1 MQGSVMQIKYL
12 FAASLI
18 LILSIFTLTSV
29 ASAATLA
36 FDKSDYTPFDRVTVT
51 LTDSSHNKKSEFV
64 DNVQITVG
72 GISSSQKL
80 MLFETGANTG
90 VFKADIRLSPDL
102 SKFHGDMQVRR
113 DDAITASFRVDADN
127 VVTETASISYHE
139 GVAAFDK
146 NSYSITD
153 EAKITVRD
161 RDASRNPDGPDTL
174 LVKIKSDTDP
184 AGLTIN
190 MREVDNNSGTFEER
204 LFFTIDDISSGNRLK
219 VSEGDTISVRYTD
232 NTLPDP
238 AKLSGDGVITLD
250 VKDVIATSVFGKQV
264 PPLERAQASQPVLVD
279 AGGVSIS
286 QVFTGQQ
293 VIIQS
298 EVLNS
303 QSKKQPFVYI
313 VQVKDSN
320 ELTVSLSW
328 IVAELPANDS
338 LKVTQ
343 SWLPLTSGSYRVEIF
358 VWESIDKPNA
368 LSPSRLM
375 TVQVIE

>member
-1 MQGSVMQIKYL
+1 MQVKYL
-12 FAASLI
+12 IAASLI
-18 LILSIFTLTSV
+18 LVSMSSLTNMV
-29 ASAATLA
+29 SAATLA

-51 LTDSSHNKKSEFV
+51 LTDSSHNKKSEFI

-90 VFKADIRLSPDL
+90 VFKADVRLSPDL
-102 SKFHGDMQVRR
+102 SKFPGDMQVRR
-113 DDAITASFRVDADN
+113 DDGITASFRIDADN
-127 VVTETASISYHE
+127 VITETASIAYHE
-139 GVAAFDK
+139 GVASFDK

-153 EAKITVRD
+153 EAKITIRD
-161 RDASRNPDGPDTL
+161 RDASRNPDGPDTI

-184 AGLTIN
+184 NGLTIN
-190 MREVDNNSGTFEER
+190 IREVDNNSGIFEER
-204 LFFTIDDISSGNRLK
+204 LFFTVEDISSGNRLK

-250 VKDVIATSVFGKQV
+250 VKDVIATSAFGKQV

-279 AGGVSIS
+279 ANGVSIT
-286 QVFTGQQ
+286 QTFTGQQ

-320 ELTVSLSW
+320 DVTVSLSW
-328 IVAELPANDS
+328 IAAELPANDS

-343 SWLPLTSGSYRVEIF
+343 SWLPLDSGGYRVEIF

-375 TVQVIE
+375 NVQVLQ

>member
-1 MQGSVMQIKYL
+1 MQVKYL
-12 FAASLI
+12 FVAFLI
-18 LILSIFTLTSV
+18 LLVSMFTPTNIVSG
-29 ASAATLA
+29 ATLA

-51 LTDSSHNKKSEFV
+51 LSDSSHNKKSEFI
-64 DNVQITVG
+64 DNVQITIG
-72 GISSSQKL
+72 GIASSQKL

-90 VFKADIRLSPDL
+90 VFEADIRLSPDL
-102 SKFHGDMQVRR
+102 SKFLGDMEVRR
-113 DDAITASFRVDADN
+113 DDGITASFRVDADN
-127 VVTETASISYHE
+127 VITETASIAYHE
-139 GVAAFDK
+139 GVASFDK

-153 EAKITVRD
+153 EARVTVKD
-161 RDASRNPDGPDTL
+161 RDASRNPDGPDTI

-190 MREVDNNSGTFEER
+190 IREVDNNSGIFEER
-204 LFFTIDDISSGNRLK
+204 LFFTVDDISAGNRLK

-250 VKDVIATSVFGKQV
+250 VKDVVATSVFGKQV

-279 AGGVSIS
+279 ASGVSIT

-293 VIIQS
+293 VVIQS

-303 QSKKQPFVYI
+303 QNKKQPFVYI

-320 ELTVSLSW
+320 DVTVSLSW
-328 IVAELPANDS
+328 IAAELPANDS

-343 SWLPLTSGSYRVEIF
+343 SWLPLASGGYRVEIF
-358 VWESIDKPNA
+358 VWESINTPNA

-375 TVQVIE
+375 NVQVIL

>member
-1 MQGSVMQIKYL
+1 MQGKYL
-12 FAASLI
+12 FAASSI
-18 LILSIFTLTSV
+18 LVSLFTLTNIV
-29 ASAATLA
+29 MAATLA

-51 LTDSSHNKKSEFV
+51 LTDSSHNKQSEFI

-90 VFKADIRLSPDL
+90 IFKADVRLSPDL
-102 SKFHGDMQVRR
+102 SKFPGDMQVRR
-113 DDAITASFRVDADN
+113 DDSITASFRIDADN
-127 VVTETASISYHE
+127 VITETASIAYHE
-139 GVAAFDK
+139 GVASFDK

-153 EAKITVRD
+153 EAKITIRD
-161 RDASRNPDGPDTL
+161 RDASRNPDGPDTI

-184 AGLTIN
+184 NGLTIN
-190 MREVDNNSGTFEER
+190 IREVDNNSGIFEER
-204 LFFTIDDISSGNRLK
+204 LLFTVEDISSGNRLK

-238 AKLSGDGVITLD
+238 AKLSGDGVFTLD
-250 VKDVIATSVFGKQV
+250 VKDIIATSVFGKQV

-279 AGGVSIS
+279 TNGVSIT

-320 ELTVSLSW
+320 DLTVSLSW
-328 IVAELPANDS
+328 IAAELPANDS

-343 SWLPLTSGSYRVEIF
+343 SWLPLVSSSYRVEIF

-375 TVQVIE
+375 TVQVLQ

>member
-1 MQGSVMQIKYL
+1 MQGKYL
-12 FAASLI
+12 FAASSI
-18 LILSIFTLTSV
+18 LVSLFTLTNIV
-29 ASAATLA
+29 MATTLA

-51 LTDSSHNKKSEFV
+51 LTDSSHNKQSEFI

-90 VFKADIRLSPDL
+90 IFKADIRLSPDL
-102 SKFHGDMQVRR
+102 SKFAGDMQVRR
-113 DDAITASFRVDADN
+113 DDSITASFRIDADN
-127 VVTETASISYHE
+127 VITETASIAYHE
-139 GVAAFDK
+139 GVASFDK

-153 EAKITVRD
+153 EAKITIRD
-161 RDASRNPDGPDTL
+161 RDASRNPDGPDTI

-184 AGLTIN
+184 NGLTIN
-190 MREVDNNSGTFEER
+190 IREVDNNSGIFEER
-204 LFFTIDDISSGNRLK
+204 LLFTLKDISSGNRLK

-238 AKLSGDGVITLD
+238 AKLSGDGVFTLD

-279 AGGVSIS
+279 TNGVSIT

-320 ELTVSLSW
+320 DLTVSLSW
-328 IVAELPANDS
+328 IAAELPANDS

-343 SWLPLTSGSYRVEIF
+343 SWLPLTSGGYRVEIF

-375 TVQVIE
+375 TVQVLQ

>member
-1 MQGSVMQIKYL
+1 MMQVKYL
-12 FAASLI
+12 FAVLF
-18 LILSIFTLTSV
+18 ILSLSVFTLTNTV
-29 ASAATLA
+29 SAASLA

-64 DNVQITVG
+64 DNAEITVG

-80 MLFETGANTG
+80 MLFETGTNTG
-90 VFKADIRLSPDL
+90 TFKADIRLSPDL
-102 SKFHGDMQVRR
+102 SKFPGDMQVRR
-113 DDAITASFRVDADN
+113 DDSITASFRIDADN
-127 VVTETASISYHE
+127 IITETASITYHE
-139 GVAAFDK
+139 AAASFDK

-153 EAKITVRD
+153 EAKITIRD
-161 RDASRNPDGPDTL
+161 RDASRNPDGPDTI

-184 AGLTIN
+184 NGLTIN
-190 MREVDNNSGTFEER
+190 IREVDNNSGIFEER
-204 LFFTIDDISSGNRLK
+204 LLFTIGDISSGNRLK

-232 NTLPDP
+232 NTLPEP
-238 AKLSGDGVITLD
+238 AKLSGDGVFTLD
-250 VKDVIATSVFGKQV
+250 VKDIIATSVFGKQV

-279 AGGVSIS
+279 TNGVSVT
-286 QVFTGQQ
+286 QVFVGQQ

-313 VQVKDSN
+313 VQVKNSSD
-320 ELTVSLSW
+320 LTVSLSW
-328 IVAELPANDS
+328 IAAELPANDS

-343 SWLPLTSGSYRVEIF
+343 SWLPLSSGGYRVEIF

-375 TVQVIE
+375 NVQVMQ

>member
-1 MQGSVMQIKYL
+1 MQGSIMQVKYL
-12 FAASLI
+12 FAASFML
-18 LILSIFTLTSV
+18 LLSLFTLNNV
-29 ASAATLA
+29 VSAATLA

-102 SKFHGDMQVRR
+102 SKFAGDMQVRR
-113 DDAITASFRVDADN
+113 DDSITASYRVDADN
-127 VVTETASISYHE
+127 VVTETASITYHE

-190 MREVDNNSGTFEER
+190 MREVDSNSGTFEER

-238 AKLSGDGVITLD
+238 AKLSGDGVFTLD
-250 VKDVIATSVFGKQV
+250 VRDVIATSVFGKQV

-279 AGGVSIS
+279 ANGVSIS

-320 ELTVSLSW
+320 DLTVSLSW
-328 IVAELPANDS
+328 IAAELPANDS

>member
-1 MQGSVMQIKYL
+1 MQIKYL
-12 FAASLI
+12 LAASFI
-18 LILSIFTLTSV
+18 LILSLFTLTSV
-29 ASAATLA
+29 VSAVTLA

-51 LTDSSHNKKSEFV
+51 LTDSSHNKKGEFI
-64 DNVQITVG
+64 DNVEITVG

-90 VFKADIRLSPDL
+90 IFKADIRLSPDL

-113 DDAITASFRVDADN
+113 DDGITASYRVDADN

-153 EAKITVRD
+153 EAKVTVRD

-190 MREVDNNSGTFEER
+190 MREVDSNSGTFEER

-279 AGGVSIS
+279 ASGVSIS

-303 QSKKQPFVYI
+303 QNKKQPFVYI

-320 ELTVSLSW
+320 DLTVSLSW
-328 IVAELPANDS
+328 IAAELPANHS

>member
-1 MQGSVMQIKYL
+1 MQVKYL
-12 FAASLI
+12 FAVSSILVSL
-18 LILSIFTLTSV
+18 FTLTNIV
-29 ASAATLA
+29 MATTLA

-51 LTDSSHNKKSEFV
+51 LTDSSHNKQSEFI

-90 VFKADIRLSPDL
+90 IFKADVRLSPDL
-102 SKFHGDMQVRR
+102 SKFAGDMQVRR
-113 DDAITASFRVDADN
+113 DDSITASFRIDADN
-127 VVTETASISYHE
+127 VITETASIAYHE
-139 GVAAFDK
+139 GVASFDK

-153 EAKITVRD
+153 EAKITIRD
-161 RDASRNPDGPDTL
+161 RDASRNPDGPDTI

-184 AGLTIN
+184 NGLTIN
-190 MREVDNNSGTFEER
+190 IREVDNNSGIFEER
-204 LFFTIDDISSGNRLK
+204 LLFTLKDISSGNRLK

-238 AKLSGDGVITLD
+238 AKLSGDGVFTLD

-264 PPLERAQASQPVLVD
+264 PPLERAQASEPVLVD
-279 AGGVSIS
+279 TNGVSVT

-293 VIIQS
+293 VVIQS

-320 ELTVSLSW
+320 GLTVSLSW
-328 IVAELPANDS
+328 IAAELPANDS

-343 SWLPLTSGSYRVEIF
+343 SWLPLTSGGYRVEIF

-375 TVQVIE
+375 NVQVIQ

>member
-1 MQGSVMQIKYL
+1 MEGSIMQIKYL
-12 FAASLI
+12 LAASFI
-18 LILSIFTLTSV
+18 LILSLFTLTSV
-29 ASAATLA
+29 VSAVTLA

-51 LTDSSHNKKSEFV
+51 LTDSSHNKKGEFI
-64 DNVQITVG
+64 DNVEITVG

-90 VFKADIRLSPDL
+90 IFKADIRLSPDL

-113 DDAITASFRVDADN
+113 DDGITASYRVDADN

-153 EAKITVRD
+153 EAKVTVRD

-190 MREVDNNSGTFEER
+190 MREVDSNSGTFEER

-279 AGGVSIS
+279 ASGVSIS

-303 QSKKQPFVYI
+303 QNKKQPFVYI

-320 ELTVSLSW
+320 DLTVSLSW
-328 IVAELPANDS
+328 IAAELPANHS

>member
-1 MQGSVMQIKYL
+1 MRVKYI
-12 FAASLI
+12 FTASFI
-18 LILSIFTLTSV
+18 LLVSMFTLTNMV
-29 ASAATLA
+29 SAATLA
-36 FDKSDYTPFDRVTVT
+36 FDKSDYTPFDRVTIT

-102 SKFHGDMQVRR
+102 SKFAGDMQVRR
-113 DDAITASFRVDADN
+113 DDRITASFRIDADN
-127 VVTETASISYHE
+127 VITETAAIEYHE
-139 GVAAFDK
+139 GVASFDK

-204 LFFTIDDISSGNRLK
+204 LFLTIDDISSGNRLK

-250 VKDVIATSVFGKQV
+250 VKDIIATSVFGKQV

-279 AGGVSIS
+279 ANGVSIS

-293 VIIQS
+293 VVIQS

-303 QSKKQPFVYI
+303 QNKKQPFVYI
-313 VQVKDSN
+313 VQVKDSSD
-320 ELTVSLSW
+320 LTVSLSW
-328 IVAELPANDS
+328 IAAELPANDS

-343 SWLPLTSGSYRVEIF
+343 SWLPLTAGSYRVEIF

-375 TVQVIE
+375 NVQVVQ

>member
-1 MQGSVMQIKYL
+1 MRVKYI
-12 FAASLI
+12 FTASFI
-18 LILSIFTLTSV
+18 LLVSMFTLTNMV
-29 ASAATLA
+29 SAATLA
-36 FDKSDYTPFDRVTVT
+36 FDKSDYTPFDRVTIT

-102 SKFHGDMQVRR
+102 SKFAGDMQVRR
-113 DDAITASFRVDADN
+113 DDRITASFRIDADN
-127 VVTETASISYHE
+127 VITETAAIEYHE
-139 GVAAFDK
+139 GVASFDK

-204 LFFTIDDISSGNRLK
+204 LFLTIDDISSGNRLK

-250 VKDVIATSVFGKQV
+250 VKDIIATSVFGKQV
-264 PPLERAQASQPVLVD
+264 PPLERAQASQPV
-279 AGGVSIS
+279 
-286 QVFTGQQ
+286 
-293 VIIQS
+293 
-298 EVLNS
+298 
-303 QSKKQPFVYI
+303 
-313 VQVKDSN
+313 
-320 ELTVSLSW
+320 
-328 IVAELPANDS
+328 
-338 LKVTQ
+338 
-343 SWLPLTSGSYRVEIF
+343 
-358 VWESIDKPNA
+358 
-368 LSPSRLM
+368 
-375 TVQVIE
+375 

>member
-1 MQGSVMQIKYL
+1 
-12 FAASLI
+12 
-18 LILSIFTLTSV
+18 
-29 ASAATLA
+29 
-36 FDKSDYTPFDRVTVT
+36 
-51 LTDSSHNKKSEFV
+51 
-64 DNVQITVG
+64 
-72 GISSSQKL
+72 
-80 MLFETGANTG
+80 
-90 VFKADIRLSPDL
+90 
-102 SKFHGDMQVRR
+102 
-113 DDAITASFRVDADN
+113 FRIDADN
-127 VVTETASISYHE
+127 VITETASIQYHE
-139 GVAAFDK
+139 GVASFDK

-153 EAKITVRD
+153 EVKITVRD

-204 LFFTIDDISSGNRLK
+204 LFLTIDDISSGNRLK

-238 AKLSGDGVITLD
+238 AKLSGDGVFTLD
-250 VKDVIATSVFGKQV
+250 VKDIIATSVFGKQV
-264 PPLERAQASQPVLVD
+264 PPLERAQASQPVLID

-293 VIIQS
+293 VVIQS

-303 QSKKQPFVYI
+303 QNKKQPFVYI
-313 VQVKDSN
+313 VQVKDSSD
-320 ELTVSLSW
+320 LTVSLSW
-328 IVAELPANDS
+328 IAAELPANDS

-343 SWLPLTSGSYRVEIF
+343 SWLPLTAGSYRVEIF

-368 LSPSRLM
+368 LSPSRM
-375 TVQVIE
+375 MNVQVVQ